1 MHLIWNL
8 KKLGRRV
15 EHFRKKK
22 LSKFDIVVEQTILE
36 FKIIF

>member
-15 EHFRKKK
+15 EHFRKK